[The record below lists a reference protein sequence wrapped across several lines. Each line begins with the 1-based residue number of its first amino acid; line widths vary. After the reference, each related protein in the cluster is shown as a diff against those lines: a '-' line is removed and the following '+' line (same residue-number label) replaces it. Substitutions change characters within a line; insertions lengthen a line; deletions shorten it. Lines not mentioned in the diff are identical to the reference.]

1 MLDITIYNDN
11 EKLIP
16 TVSFDAMIFFRDVN
30 VRFDLKFKSN
40 SGGGGSSSGN
50 S

>member
-1 MLDITIYNDN
+1 MLGIIIYNDA

-16 TVSFDAMIFFRDVN
+16 TVSFDVMIFFRDVN

-40 SGGGGSSSGN
+40 SSGGGSSNGN